1 VNAQII
7 IGGQMNKEKI
17 LELLKSKIGVVLVSG
32 IICFALGGA
41 IFSDNKT
48 VATLKQENS
57 DLTSE
62 YESELAEKDTK
73 ITKLQSKVD
82 EAKPWFDKQE
92 EERKAEEAR
101 LAEEKSKKE
110 AEEKAKQ
117 EAGEQAKK
125 EAAEQAKKEAESLA
139 LAKGVDTDAVKKTA
153 NSVIKKELDN
163 QVTNT
168 ALDSLQVNE
177 NLGTDSN
184 KDVIVLANLSWSTKN
199 SEKMTKE
206 MLKMYSDRLA
216 AKLAPELAEDSEI
229 ALFWKAEYTGLDI
242 KHSYYI
248 KSGNAY
254 KQ

>member
-1 VNAQII
+1 
-7 IGGQMNKEKI
+7 M
-17 LELLKSKIGVVLVSG
+17 
-32 IICFALGGA
+32 
-41 IFSDNKT
+41 
-48 VATLKQENS
+48 
-57 DLTSE
+57 
-62 YESELAEKDTK
+62 
-73 ITKLQSKVD
+73 QSKVD
-82 EAKPWFDKQE
+82 EAKPWFDKKE

-101 LAEEKSKKE
+101 LAEEKAKKE

-117 EAGEQAKK
+117 EAEEQAKK
-125 EAAEQAKKEAESLA
+125 EAAEQAKKEAEALA

-153 NSVIKKELDN
+153 NSVIKKELGD

-168 ALDSLQVNE
+168 TLDSLQVNE

-184 KDVIVLANLSWSTKN
+184 KDVIVLTNLSWSTKN

-206 MLKMYSDRLA
+206 MLKMYSDHLA

-229 ALFWKAEYTGLDI
+229 ALFWKAKYTGLDI